1 VGGGDT
7 AISLYRN
14 LLATGLKMLN
24 TFLTKIDKNPNYI
37 KYLKLRK
44 NNNKGVFIDKYKILK
59 NKKINNIKELD
70 LKFRA
75 FYYPPHDPAYFEIGK
90 EKYYLYKKK

>member
-1 VGGGDT
+1 
-7 AISLYRN
+7 
-14 LLATGLKMLN
+14 MLN

-44 NNNKGVFIDKYKILK
+44 NKNRGVFIDKYKILK
-59 NKKINNIKELD
+59 KKKINNIKEIG

-75 FYYPPHDPAYFEIGK
+75 FYYPPHDPAYFEIEK
-90 EKYYLYKKK
+90 EKYYLYKKQK